1 MLRYSSQAS
10 FKVCADVLYTEEHI
24 SLEHISILLMLGF
37 TTTDDARALSDEEV
51 LMRSRAEPWLF
62 AVLLERYQEAFL
74 RRARHIIRND
84 QDAED
89 IVQETFTKI
98 YINAQ
103 KYQPQAGAKFSSW
116 AYTILTNTA
125 LTRYAKNSR
134 VGKMNAPLDPEYEL
148 ALADL
153 APGTEEKENQDM
165 IERILAELPTH
176 FAEVLRLFYLERWS
190 HKDIAKKTG
199 ESIAAVKTRVHRA
212 KAAFRTELEKRGQ
225 L

>member
-1 MLRYSSQAS
+1 
-10 FKVCADVLYTEEHI
+10 
-24 SLEHISILLMLGF
+24 MLGF
-37 TTTDDARALSDEEV
+37 TTTDDARLLSDEEV
-51 LMRSRAEPWLF
+51 LTRATAEPWLF

-153 APGTEEKENQDM
+153 SLGAEEKENQDM
-165 IERILAELPTH
+165 IERVLAGLPTH
-176 FAEVLRLFYLERWS
+176 FAEVLKLFYLERWS

-212 KAAFRTELEKRGQ
+212 KAAFRAELERLGH